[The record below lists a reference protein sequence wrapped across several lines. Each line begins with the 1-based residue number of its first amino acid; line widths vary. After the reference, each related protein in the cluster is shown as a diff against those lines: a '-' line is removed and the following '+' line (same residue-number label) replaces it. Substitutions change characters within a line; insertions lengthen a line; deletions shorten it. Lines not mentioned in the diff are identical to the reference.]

1 MLICR
6 AAATKA
12 PAFGRRCLAAGA
24 SLSTCRVSP
33 RWSCSTTICPPLS
46 SPQAGP
52 LRADVPADPAGR
64 LHAAPIAPADLVQRV
79 TDLPQRAMADG
90 FNQDFEHVSAID
102 RHLPQLR
109 QPGRTLRSIACVEIA
124 QARQLAPLFFL
135 GREAEPVGAPERFPR
150 TQCFAMSCLAGEA
163 AAGGDR

>member
-1 MLICR
+1 MTRADADLPCR
-6 AAATKA
+6 RDKGAGIR
-12 PAFGRRCLAAGA
+12 PAVSRGRRVALDVPGQPEVVLLHHDLPYSFVAAG
-24 SLSTCRVSP
+24 
-33 RWSCSTTICPPLS
+33 W
-46 SPQAGP
+46 P

-124 QARQLAPLFFL
+124 QARQLAP
-135 GREAEPVGAPERFPR
+135 
-150 TQCFAMSCLAGEA
+150 
-163 AAGGDR
+163 